1 MNFIVC
7 RTRYWVSLWLIV
19 GVVAVLATSTVN
31 AQILFQDGFESGN
44 LTHTQNGIRW
54 APEGVRASV
63 SSTQV
68 RSGTRSF
75 EFSYEAAADGQDS
88 FSEHRILLTP
98 GYTDLWFMY
107 DLYVPANYYHRT
119 QSGPTNNKFFA
130 IFRNPYPSSG
140 FSVNFS
146 TSANG
151 SGGSDVAAYY
161 FSNRNDQP
169 YIEPASGRNFIT
181 SADAGRWHNII
192 IHIKVPTGQSTNDGV
207 MQLWKNGIPFVNITN
222 LASWGGSGT
231 NYFDQAY
238 ILGWSNAG
246 YAQQTDFYVDNF
258 VISDT
263 PLGVNPPGAPGTIN
277 VQ

>member
-54 APEGVRASV
+54 APEGVRTSI

-68 RSGTRSF
+68 RSGTRSL
-75 EFSYEAAADGQDS
+75 EFSFEAVPAGQDS
-88 FSEHRILLTP
+88 FSEHRVTMTSR
-98 GYTDLWFMY
+98 YTDLWIMY
-107 DLYVPANYYHRT
+107 DLYIPANYYHRPE
-119 QSGPTNNKFFA
+119 SGANNKFFA
-130 IFRNPYPSSG
+130 IFRDPYPASG
-140 FSVNFS
+140 YSVNFS
-146 TSANG
+146 TYPNG
-151 SGGSDVAAYY
+151 SGGSHIEVHY
-161 FSNRNDQP
+161 FNNHAEEP
-169 YIEPASGRNFIT
+169 YLTPESGRNFIT

-192 IHIKVPTGQSTNDGV
+192 LHFKVPTGQGTNDGV
-207 MQLWKNGIPFVNITN
+207 MELWKNGSRIVNITN

-231 NYFDQAY
+231 NYMDQAY
-238 ILGWSNAG
+238 LIGWANSG